1 MGRRR
6 SGRGFFD
13 TLKNLGSRA
22 NSGLSTLCNLQ
33 SNLGLASGL
42 RRKKRK
48 SRCVKV
54 YRLRT
59 NRRKRCRKGVR
70 GGAIYI

>member
-1 MGRRR
+1 MARRR
-6 SGRGFFD
+6 GRGFLD

-42 RRKKRK
+42 RRKR

-59 NRRKRCRKGVR
+59 NRRKRCRKSRKTR